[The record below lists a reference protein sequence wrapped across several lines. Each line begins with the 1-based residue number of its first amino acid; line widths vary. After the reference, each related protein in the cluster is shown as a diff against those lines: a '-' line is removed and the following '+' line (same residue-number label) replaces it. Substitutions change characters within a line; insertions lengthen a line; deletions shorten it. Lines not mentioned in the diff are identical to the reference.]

1 MSKSKRPDPKVE
13 ALRKERALN
22 RTPDEVNDPLF
33 SSDSFFDARD
43 LVQVKYEMLRRVRTD
58 GHPITQASK
67 AFGFSRPAFYQAQSA
82 FQTEGLP
89 GLLPR
94 KRGPRGRHKITG
106 PVLEFILQEREKDP
120 SVRSPALA
128 QLVEERFGLRVHPR
142 SIERV
147 LTPREK
153 KVR

>member
-67 AFGFSRPAFYQAQSA
+67 R
-82 FQTEGLP
+82 
-89 GLLPR
+89 
-94 KRGPRGRHKITG
+94 
-106 PVLEFILQEREKDP
+106 
-120 SVRSPALA
+120 
-128 QLVEERFGLRVHPR
+128 
-142 SIERV
+142 
-147 LTPREK
+147 
-153 KVR
+153 